1 MDWMPYSHRIFAPG
15 KQDPCRVQWRTL
27 GYREEISGVQRM
39 GSEVDERPWVASAW
53 KTAEALTSAEL

>member
-1 MDWMPYSHRIFAPG
+1 MDWMSYLHRIFTPG

-39 GSEVDERPWVASAW
+39 GSEVDERPWVASA
-53 KTAEALTSAEL
+53 